1 LRQLVSWLIFP
12 QKLTPIALLALLLFI
27 PAAYSIGNLSVTA
40 ATNKQQ
46 YSPGDGVSVSGK
58 VQDDQSN
65 PVSGATVSIE
75 VDDPKGPIYAQSV
88 SSDPSGAYSLSFT
101 LAPSSASGQYTIY
114 VTASKA
120 GYNNGPGA
128 QAKFTVAGQPA
139 STTTSSSSA
148 SSQTSS
154 SSTQQQS
161 SKCFIATAT
170 YGSEL
175 SPEVALLRNFRDS
188 EVLKTYAGSN
198 FMTAFNAF
206 YYSFSPQVASYITFY
221 APLRTLMK
229 AVLYPL
235 IGIMYVAD
243 RLFAALSFNTEL
255 AVAITGIFAGI
266 AIGFVYAGPLAILFS
281 RLTASKKRTTRL
293 RRRHV
298 ILGTALPIA
307 GLVAA
312 EVLQI
317 GLLMIVSSAAVV
329 LSSLAL
335 GALIMLR
342 LSGTVTARPS
352 Q

>member
-1 LRQLVSWLIFP
+1 MRQLVSWLIFP
-12 QKLTPIALLALLLFI
+12 QKLTLIALLALLLFI
-27 PAAYSIGNLSVTA
+27 PTAYSIGNLSVTA

-46 YSPGDGVSVSGK
+46 YSPGDVVSVSGK

-75 VDDPKGPIYAQSV
+75 VDDTKGPIYAQSV

-101 LAPSSASGQYTIY
+101 LAPTSASGQYTIY
-114 VTASKA
+114 VTANKA
-120 GYNNGPGA
+120 GYNNGQA
-128 QAKFTVAGQPA
+128 QTKFTVAGQPA
-139 STTTSSSSA
+139 STTTSSSST

-154 SSTQQQS
+154 SSTQQQP

-175 SPEVALLRNFRDS
+175 SPEVTLLRNFRDT
-188 EVLKTYAGSN
+188 EILKTYAGSN
-198 FMTAFNAF
+198 FMTAFNAL
-206 YYSFSPQVASYITFY
+206 YYSFSPQVASYITSY

-235 IGIMYVAD
+235 ISILYVAD

-281 RLTASKKRTTRL
+281 RLTASKKRATRL
-293 RRRHV
+293 RGGHV
-298 ILGTALPIA
+298 ILGTALSIA

-317 GLLMIVSSAAVV
+317 GLLMIMSSAALV

-342 LSGTVTARPS
+342 LSGTIAARLN